1 MAMIRW
7 WRGKNLTKY
16 HRSLLNEIRGNR
28 TVRGS
33 IYERNLDTPFVK
45 SFSASSVGLDLS
57 LQRSSTSSLRLDSTL
72 SIGVIF
78 GNRCAFA
85 LPCLLVLENTG

>member
-28 TVRGS
+28 TVRES

-45 SFSASSVGLDLS
+45 SPSASSVGLDLS

-72 SIGVIF
+72 SIGVIL
-78 GNRCAFA
+78 AIA
-85 LPCLLVLENTG
+85 VLLLCPVC